1 MRKMMRSCK
10 ILMLLKLRLVASIRQ
25 KIQKWSL
32 TKWIRSTWS
41 IISPRTKCKTAK
53 RETLMI
59 IKLHKFQNRELIR
72 LLRMQKKLLQNQSL
86 NRLIQVNFNKMSL
99 QLLRKLSLCKMIKLT
114 QWKRSQRKRVHLSLS
129 GNKSKKI
136 AKPKRKCLM
145 HKLKTCHFR
154 HSNTQSNQTMTEPFP
169 SIGLTPTKKTTA
181 PIFSSL
187 VKFGNQK
194 PNPLSPAP
202 SKSKAWKELYS
213 LYQRWRTTKLE
224 APWVKKRKQL
234 FSRVWLLNS
243 IT

>member
-1 MRKMMRSCK
+1 
-10 ILMLLKLRLVASIRQ
+10 
-25 KIQKWSL
+25 
-32 TKWIRSTWS
+32 
-41 IISPRTKCKTAK
+41 
-53 RETLMI
+53 MI

-72 LLRMQKKLLQNQSL
+72 LLRMQKKQQNQSL

-99 QLLRKLSLCKMIKLT
+99 QLLRKLNLCKMIRLT
-114 QWKRSQRKRVHLSLS
+114 QWRRNQLKRVHLSLNGS
-129 GNKSKKI
+129 RSKNK

-181 PIFSSL
+181 LIFSSL

-202 SKSKAWKELYS
+202 SKSKAWRELYS
-213 LYQRWRTTKLE
+213 LFQR
-224 APWVKKRKQL
+224 
-234 FSRVWLLNS
+234 
-243 IT
+243 